1 MDYHNLNGVKF
12 VWDDKKALINAKK
25 HKVTFS
31 QACTAFFDP
40 FFIVVEA
47 SDNSEYRQAIIGYD
61 DTSQLLFVVYIE
73 TVADK
78 IRIISARYAT
88 KQERRNYEQ
97 SN

>member
-1 MDYHNLNGVKF
+1 MSYYNLNGVKF
-12 VWDDKKALINAKK
+12 VWDEKKALINAKK
-25 HKVTFS
+25 HKVTFR

-61 DTSQLLFVVYIE
+61 DASQLLFVVHIE
-73 TVADK
+73 TTADEL
-78 IRIISARYAT
+78 RIISARYAT
-88 KQERRNYEQ
+88 KQERQNYEQ